1 MKAKLRTAI
10 KLVLELLRTSEDKE
24 DKNKLT
30 QAHNLLMDVYQ
41 KNERQLWRLKIISEM
56 KFVKHMN

>member
-10 KLVLELLRTSEDKE
+10 KLVLELLRISEDKE

-41 KNERQLWRLKIISEM
+41 KNERQL
-56 KFVKHMN
+56 